1 MSATSSAA
9 VVSAP
14 AVTIA
19 EDSTYQKWQWRAL
32 FGVTFCY
39 LFYYTGR
46 QTFGFA
52 IPGIQADLGL
62 TKQAL
67 GWVSAA
73 MLWGYAIG
81 QSINGNLGDKI
92 GGRRMMVLGA
102 LLSFAANWTM
112 SFATSFLALL
122 VIWCANGYFQSMGF
136 APGSRL
142 LSNWWGHSR
151 RGFVYG
157 IYVGFSGFSS
167 VIAFV
172 LPILILGWLGLSW
185 QWIFRL
191 APVFILL
198 GAAVLWLTVSE
209 RPEDK
214 GFEGPQDDRAS
225 HSRPETAEANA
236 TVVEESS
243 RDRYLEVL
251 KNWKLYATGLSIGF
265 QNAARYA
272 LIVWVPVHLLGTQW
286 KSGGGGIDPIWITL
300 ALPVGMALG
309 AISNSWV
316 SDVFFKSKRY
326 VAIMTYMCIAT
337 AVAIGMMF
345 VPKGSATGLVLMF
358 LCGFF
363 VFGPASSFWALCPD
377 LFGRRLAGTATGVL
391 NCISYTFAG
400 LGEPIIGRIMDVT
413 GETNV
418 IFPIVAGLCISSALA
433 AYTIKR

>member
-1 MSATSSAA
+1 
-9 VVSAP
+9 
-14 AVTIA
+14 
-19 EDSTYQKWQWRAL
+19 
-32 FGVTFCY
+32 VTFCY

-62 TKQAL
+62 SKQAV

-81 QSINGNLGDKI
+81 QSINGNLGDKF

-102 LLSFAANWTM
+102 LLSFAANWAM
-112 SFATSFLALL
+112 SFTTSFLTLL
-122 VIWCANGYFQSMGF
+122 LAWGANGYFQSMGF

-142 LSNWWGHSR
+142 LSNWWGHDK

-167 VIAFV
+167 VIAFI

-185 QWIFRL
+185 RWIFRL
-191 APVFILL
+191 SVVFMLL
-198 GAAVLWLTVSE
+198 GAVVLWLTVSE

-214 GFEGPQDDRAS
+214 GMEGPQKDRAS
-225 HSRPETAEANA
+225 HSSLEMAEANG
-236 TVVEESS
+236 TSPESS
-243 RDRYLEVL
+243 RARYLAVL
-251 KNWKLYATGLSIGF
+251 KNWKFYITSLSLGF

-272 LIVWVPVHLLGTQW
+272 LIVWVPVHLLGSHW
-286 KSGGGGIDPIWITL
+286 KSGGAGIDPIWITL

-309 AISNSWV
+309 ALSNSWV
-316 SDVFFKSKRY
+316 SDVFFQSKRY
-326 VAIMTYMCIAT
+326 IAIITYMCIA
-337 AVAIGMMF
+337 AGVAIAMIY
-345 VPKGSATGLVLMF
+345 VPRGSVTGLVLMF

-377 LFGRRLAGTATGVL
+377 LFGRKLSGTATGVL
-391 NCISYTFAG
+391 NFVSYTFAG
-400 LGEPIIGRIMDVT
+400 LGEPLIGKIMDVT
-413 GETNV
+413 GETSI
-418 IFPIVAGLCISSALA
+418 IFPLVAGLCVVSAIF
-433 AYTIKR
+433 AYMIKR